1 MSGVSREALLG
12 AAFVKLADTLIDN
25 FDLVDLLHTLV
36 DECVRIFDVQAGGL
50 MLADDEGRLELVS
63 SSSER
68 AELVEVMQLN
78 AGVGPC
84 IECFATGTA
93 VVVADIDHDGSRWPE
108 FRTEALAQGFHSV
121 YAAPM
126 RLRGE
131 VIGTLNLLGTS
142 AGSLSQVDSGA
153 IQSLADAATIAILQ
167 ERLLHESAI
176 ITAQLNRALTSR
188 IFIEQAKGVLSQS
201 ESISMDEA
209 FNRMRSFARASNK
222 TLQDVAEAI
231 ANRTLVIG
239 KPHEPDASSRTT

>member
-1 MSGVSREALLG
+1 MSEVSREALLG
-12 AAFVKLADTLIDN
+12 AAFVKLADTLTEN
-25 FDLVDLLHTLV
+25 FDLVDLLHTLI

-63 SSSER
+63 STSER

-78 AGVGPC
+78 AGAGPC
-84 IECFATGTA
+84 VECFETGAA
-93 VVVADIDHDGSRWPE
+93 VVVTDIDVDGTRWPE
-108 FRTEALAQGFHSV
+108 FREEALAQGFRSV

-126 RLRGE
+126 RLRGRI
-131 VIGTLNLLGTS
+131 IGTVNLLATR
-142 AGSLSQVDSGA
+142 AGSLSDVDSGA

-167 ERLLHESAI
+167 ERLLRESAI

-201 ESISMDEA
+201 ESITMDEA
-209 FNRMRSFARASNK
+209 LNRMRSFARASNR

-239 KPHEPDASSRTT
+239 SPH